1 MAEQKIKEYNE
12 VEIEI
17 LEANG
22 LKITNQN
29 SGCFCI
35 GGGAPYTSSWAKVK
49 DVKGLR
55 GDSRKSKIVA
65 RDSDPVYNFKT
76 NYQFN
81 FKLSSFKFKV
91 ECAETSRD
99 IGEATI
105 DIGQFLLQAQV
116 GQKFT
121 IDAVLPLKKG
131 DGTLHV
137 KVSPTFWIPVIL
149 PGHVFPLPP
158 KFQIGLAWDFKKRQ
172 AVIDLDASVVAL
184 DVNNQVIGKIAYDI
198 LKDLSSQG
206 TLARVVTHSGD
217 DRTGEGDGDDETVT
231 FDMPN
236 MPSSVARLLVCINS
250 YNGQP
255 ISSCKFAYFRLICN
269 NQTIGFYGLGR
280 GKDGSSMIPNCN
292 GLFMGAIERSGDGW
306 SFVTVAQAASGNT
319 VSKSVPAMVQT
330 GVANN
335 WWMTGAAGQAP
346 VFQPDNNT
354 VQA

>member
-17 LEANG
+17 LEAHG

-29 SGCFCI
+29 KALCFCI

-55 GDSRKSKIVA
+55 GDSRRSKVVTK
-65 RDSDPVYNFKT
+65 DSNPVYNFTTK
-76 NYQFN
+76 YQFN

-91 ECAETSRD
+91 ECADTARD

-131 DGTLHV
+131 TGTLHV

-149 PGHVFPLPP
+149 PGHVFPLPSQ
-158 KFQIGLAWDFKKRQ
+158 FQIGLAWDFKKRQ
-172 AVIDLDASVVAL
+172 PVIDLDASVVAL
-184 DVNNQVIGKIAYDI
+184 DANNEVIGKIAFDT
-198 LKDLSSQG
+198 LSELSKQG
-206 TLARVVTHSGD
+206 VLARVVTHSGD

-231 FDMPN
+231 FNMPN
-236 MPSSVARLLVCINS
+236 MPPSVARLLVCINS
-250 YNGQP
+250 YKGQP
-255 ISSCKFAYFRLICN
+255 ISSCKYAYFRLISN
-269 NQTIGFYGLGR
+269 SRTIGFYGLGR
-280 GKDGSSMIPNCN
+280 GEDGRSMIPNCD
-292 GLFMGAIERSGDGW
+292 GLFMGAIERNGDGW
-306 SFVTVAQAASGNT
+306 SFVTVAQAAAGNT
-319 VSKSVPAMVQT
+319 VLSSVPAMIQT
-330 GVANN
+330 GAANN
-335 WWMTGAAGQAP
+335 WWAGAAGQAP
-346 VFQPDNNT
+346 VFQPENEK
-354 VQA
+354 QM